1 MNAFAIFILAMSIS
15 VLEGTA
21 EDAPRP
27 SMRAVEPHPTEMD
40 EPALPAPEQNPPSS
54 GPDLLPESSELPELV
69 PATIPKNSQIMAA
82 TTSTENI
89 EGKQRFEQIRSQ
101 AANDPHALYLLKRA
115 KHSLKFA
122 TRRNY
127 LRAYYVT
134 LAERMRKLDAKL
146 KPTIDIYE
154 RAKVQEIGEGN
165 VLRHTPRILN
175 RKASRRT
182 RVASRR
188 SHHRHH
194 HYERGIVIEDPYYSP
209 YYGPPVVFY
218 PW

>member
-1 MNAFAIFILAMSIS
+1 VFAIFILAMSIS

-27 SMRAVEPHPTEMD
+27 SMRAIEPHPTEMD
-40 EPALPAPEQNPPSS
+40 EPALPAPEQNPPFS

-69 PATIPKNSQIMAA
+69 PATTPKNSQVTAA

-89 EGKQRFEQIRSQ
+89 EEKQRFERIRSQ

-134 LAERMRKLDAKL
+134 LAVRMRKLDPKL
-146 KPTIDIYE
+146 KSTIDTYE

-188 SHHRHH
+188 SHHRHR